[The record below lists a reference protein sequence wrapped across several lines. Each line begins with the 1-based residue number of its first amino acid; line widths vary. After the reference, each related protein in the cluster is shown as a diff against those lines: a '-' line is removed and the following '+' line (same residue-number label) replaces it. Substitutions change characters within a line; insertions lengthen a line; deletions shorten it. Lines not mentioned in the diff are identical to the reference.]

1 MRAMKS
7 TCDEINVAM
16 LYRYIL
22 EYEPYNFKGSITA
35 FPLTLEYGKKV
46 DALRR
51 KYKAWIWD
59 AEFRDNLG
67 AAVTAD
73 GAVRH
78 TVYRKPDGKRAVMIA
93 NLEQEKAITAKLDLP
108 NAGSLVS
115 ATPEDP
121 DAKPAAAGSLRIPAR
136 SVVVVMEQ

>member
-1 MRAMKS
+1 M
-7 TCDEINVAM
+7 
-16 LYRYIL
+16 
-22 EYEPYNFKGSITA
+22 A

-67 AAVTAD
+67 ASVTAD

-78 TVYRKPDGKRAVMIA
+78 TVYHKADGKRAVMIA
-93 NLEQEKAITAKLDLP
+93 NLEQDRPIMAKLELP
-108 NAGSLVS
+108 NAGAIVT
-115 ATPEDP
+115 ATPEEP
-121 DAKPAAAGSLRIPAR
+121 DAITASAGSLSIPAR
-136 SVVVVMEQ
+136 SVIVVMEQ

>member
-1 MRAMKS
+1 MAL
-7 TCDEINVAM
+7 

-67 AAVTAD
+67 AGVTAD

-78 TVYRKPDGKRAVMIA
+78 TVYRKSDGKRAVIIA

-108 NAGSLVS
+108 NAVALVCV
-115 ATPEDP
+115 TPEEP
-121 DAKPAAAGSLRIPAR
+121 DAKPASAGSLSIPAR